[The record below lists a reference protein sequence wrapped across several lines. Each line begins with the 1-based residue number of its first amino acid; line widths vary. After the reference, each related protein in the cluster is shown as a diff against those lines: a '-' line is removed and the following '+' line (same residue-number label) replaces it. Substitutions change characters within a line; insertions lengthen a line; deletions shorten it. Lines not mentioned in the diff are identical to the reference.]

1 MKFSFATTKKG
12 LVIFIAVL
20 LSIMGI
26 AVYLDLEGLAMWM
39 GVLVFINLLFTVE
52 NWLEM
57 KSDARKYRREL
68 RRAVLEEA
76 GLKKRRKSLI
86 VMAGSALGRLSGRI
100 KNRKQ

>member
-12 LVIFIAVL
+12 FVIFIAVL

-39 GVLVFINLLFTVE
+39 GALVFINLLFTVE

-86 VMAGSALGRLSGRI
+86 VMAGFALGRLSGRI

>member
-1 MKFSFATTKKG
+1 MKISFATTNKG
-12 LVIFIAVL
+12 FVIFIAVL

-26 AVYLDLEGLAMWM
+26 AIYLDFEGLAGWM

-86 VMAGSALGRLSGRI
+86 VMAGFALGRLNGRI

>member
-12 LVIFIAVL
+12 FVIIIAVL

>member
-1 MKFSFATTKKG
+1 MKYSFSTTSKG
-12 LVIFIAVL
+12 FVIFIAVL

-57 KSDARKYRREL
+57 KSDVRKYRREL
-68 RRAVLEEA
+68 RRAVLEET

>member
-1 MKFSFATTKKG
+1 MKFSFATPKKG
-12 LVIFIAVL
+12 FVVFIAVL

>member
-12 LVIFIAVL
+12 FVIFIAVL

-86 VMAGSALGRLSGRI
+86 VMAGYALGLLSGRI

>member
-1 MKFSFATTKKG
+1 MKFSFATTKKCF
-12 LVIFIAVL
+12 VIIIAVL

>member
-1 MKFSFATTKKG
+1 
-12 LVIFIAVL
+12 
-20 LSIMGI
+20 MGI

>member
-1 MKFSFATTKKG
+1 MKYSFTTTSKG
-12 LVIFIAVL
+12 FAIFIAVL

-26 AVYLDLEGLAMWM
+26 ANYLNLEGLAIWM
-39 GVLVFINLLFTVE
+39 FGLVFVNLAFAAE
-52 NWLEM
+52 RWLEM

-86 VMAGSALGRLSGRI
+86 VMAGFALGRLNGRI
-100 KNRKQ
+100 KNRKR

>member
-12 LVIFIAVL
+12 FVIFIAVL

>member
-1 MKFSFATTKKG
+1 MKFSFVTTKKG
-12 LVIFIAVL
+12 FVIIIAVL